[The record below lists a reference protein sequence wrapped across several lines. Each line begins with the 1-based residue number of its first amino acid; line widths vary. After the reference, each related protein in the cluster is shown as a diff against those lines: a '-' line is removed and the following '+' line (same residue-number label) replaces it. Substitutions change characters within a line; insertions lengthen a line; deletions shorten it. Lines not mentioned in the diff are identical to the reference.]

1 MPGNRRPYKSA
12 RGRSPTRELFSGF
25 FDQERARVV
34 QRVAVFQNC
43 AAFFKGPGE
52 KIKGNRSVIVV
63 MFDFS
68 KIFKD
73 LKETIEIKDGP
84 DELSLDV
91 LLKDL
96 GKAGDL
102 DAASNTIQSFAEKD
116 SVKQL
121 LGMVGLEEKDVEFEL
136 EKIEGGM
143 RYRFSSKEAKEK
155 IKDLMNQL
163 FNGDMLQ
170 KLIEGFMGTFANF
183 GEGLG
188 KAFGDF
194 ADQPEED
201 SDENDEDEN

>member
-1 MPGNRRPYKSA
+1 M
-12 RGRSPTRELFSGF
+12 
-25 FDQERARVV
+25 
-34 QRVAVFQNC
+34 
-43 AAFFKGPGE
+43 
-52 KIKGNRSVIVV
+52 VV

-121 LGMVGLEEKDVEFEL
+121 LGMVGLNEKDVEFEL

-170 KLIEGFMGTFANF
+170 KLLEGFMSAFTNL

-201 SDENDEDEN
+201 LDENKEEEN

>member
-1 MPGNRRPYKSA
+1 MQIGTGALSHPGTFRRFFGSGEGTSKSNCDCFSKLPY
-12 RGRSPTRELFSGF
+12 
-25 FDQERARVV
+25 
-34 QRVAVFQNC
+34 
-43 AAFFKGPGE
+43 FFKGPARG
-52 KIKGNRSVIVV
+52 KDKRNRSVMVV

-102 DAASNTIQSFAEKD
+102 DTASNTIQSFAEKD

-121 LGMVGLEEKDVEFEL
+121 LGMVGLNEKDVEFEL

-170 KLIEGFMGTFANF
+170 KLLEGFMSAFTNL

-188 KAFGDF
+188 KVFGDF

-201 SDENDEDEN
+201 LEENKEDEN